1 MTDRASAPE
10 VLTPAEPRRPETLT
24 EIADSMPD
32 DGRRQGEWGGRV
44 RSFIKHTLLILA
56 GFAMV
61 YPLLWM
67 VASSFK
73 PDALIFRE
81 PGLIPSQATAE
92 NYGRGWTALLNPFSH
107 YLMNS
112 FILVAGSVI
121 GNLVST
127 SLAAY
132 AFARLNF
139 RLRGLWFGIMLMS
152 IMLPIHVVIVPQY
165 VLFSEIGWINTFW
178 PLIVP
183 KLLATDA
190 FFVFLMVQFFRGIP
204 KELDEA
210 ARIDGAGHIRIFFQ
224 IMLPLS
230 LPALATTAIFTFIW
244 TWNDFFGQLIFLTDP
259 AMYTVPI
266 ALRTFLDS
274 TGESSWGP
282 MFAMSVISLLP
293 LFLVFLFGQRYL
305 VKGIATTGIK

>member
-1 MTDRASAPE
+1 MTDRASASE
-10 VLTPAEPRRPETLT
+10 VLTPAEPRRPVT

-32 DGRRQGEWGGRV
+32 GGRPSGEWGGRA
-44 RSFIKHTLLILA
+44 RSLVKHALLILA
-56 GFAMV
+56 GFAMI

-81 PGLIPSQATAE
+81 PGLIPSQTTAE

-139 RLRGLWFGIMLMS
+139 RLRGLWFGIMLM
-152 IMLPIHVVIVPQY
+152 
-165 VLFSEIGWINTFW
+165 
-178 PLIVP
+178 
-183 KLLATDA
+183 
-190 FFVFLMVQFFRGIP
+190 
-204 KELDEA
+204 
-210 ARIDGAGHIRIFFQ
+210 
-224 IMLPLS
+224 
-230 LPALATTAIFTFIW
+230 
-244 TWNDFFGQLIFLTDP
+244 
-259 AMYTVPI
+259 
-266 ALRTFLDS
+266 
-274 TGESSWGP
+274 
-282 MFAMSVISLLP
+282 
-293 LFLVFLFGQRYL
+293 
-305 VKGIATTGIK
+305 